1 MCLAIPGRII
11 EISDQPDEI
20 FRVARVS
27 FSGIIK
33 KVNLS
38 LVPEARVDDYVL
50 VHVGVAIGIVDT
62 EEAHKV
68 FSYLRE
74 MGELNELDDGNSE
87 PQNK

>member
-11 EISDQPDEI
+11 EISDMPDEI

-62 EEAHKV
+62 VEAHKV

>member
-11 EISDQPDEI
+11 EISDMPDEI